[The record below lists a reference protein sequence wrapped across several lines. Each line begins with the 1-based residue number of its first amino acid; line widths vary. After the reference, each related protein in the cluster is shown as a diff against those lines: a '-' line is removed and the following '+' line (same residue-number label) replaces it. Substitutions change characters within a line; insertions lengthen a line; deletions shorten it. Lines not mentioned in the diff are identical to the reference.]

1 VAEGASGESFA
12 VVLVSN
18 GPGELST
25 WVRPLALCLH
35 RLLPLAPRQ
44 PAGPGQLR
52 LVLVPCPNGTGQEHR
67 AAADWNL
74 FTRITAARRFWGLL
88 LRPGRFGPW
97 PRRGVVVFLGG
108 DQFWTVLLSARLG
121 YRHLTYA
128 EWVARWPRWNDR
140 IAAMGPRA
148 AQALPVRW
156 RDRCTVVGDLMA
168 DLSEQARQEAP
179 LPPGRWLA
187 LLPGSK
193 PAKLRVGVPFLLE
206 TADRL
211 ARLEPSLRL
220 LLPLAPTVT
229 VAELLAY
236 AGPANPI
243 ARAYRGGQPQLVSS
257 GLLQADGLALV
268 SAAGSRIEL
277 VQHSPAHD
285 VLTQCSLALTTVG
298 ANTAEL
304 AALGVPMLVLLPTQH
319 LHVMQA
325 WDGLAGLV
333 GRLPLL
339 RGLFGVALTLWRLRH
354 RGFLAAPNIA
364 AGRPLVPEL
373 VGAIT
378 PAQIAA
384 EALGWLD
391 RPDRLAGMAADLR
404 QLRGTPGAV
413 AALAD
418 LVCQL
423 VPPQHRSTR
432 PDP

>member
-1 VAEGASGESFA
+1 
-12 VVLVSN
+12 
-18 GPGELST
+18 
-25 WVRPLALCLH
+25 
-35 RLLPLAPRQ
+35 
-44 PAGPGQLR
+44 
-52 LVLVPCPNGTGQEHR
+52 
-67 AAADWNL
+67 
-74 FTRITAARRFWGLL
+74 
-88 LRPGRFGPW
+88 
-97 PRRGVVVFLGG
+97 
-108 DQFWTVLLSARLG
+108 
-121 YRHLTYA
+121 
-128 EWVARWPRWNDR
+128 
-140 IAAMGPRA
+140 
-148 AQALPVRW
+148 
-156 RDRCTVVGDLMA
+156 
-168 DLSEQARQEAP
+168 
-179 LPPGRWLA
+179 
-187 LLPGSK
+187 
-193 PAKLRVGVPFLLE
+193 
-206 TADRL
+206 
-211 ARLEPSLRL
+211 
-220 LLPLAPTVT
+220 VT

-268 SAAGSRIEL
+268 STAGSRIEL

-285 VLTQCSLALTTVG
+285 VLTQCRLALTTVG

-304 AALGVPMLVLLPTQH
+304 AALGVPMLVLVPTQH

-339 RGLFGVALTLWRLRH
+339 RGLFGVGLTLWRLRH

-364 AGRPLVPEL
+364 AGRPLVPER
-373 VGAIT
+373 VGPIT

-391 RPDRLAGMAADLR
+391 QPARLAGMAADLR